1 MSFENKDA
9 AGPSD
14 PQVTAL
20 AVRVPPFWRR
30 NPELWFVHL
39 EAQFQMSGI
48 TSDATRFNYAVVGL
62 DEESILLVSDVV
74 KSTSY
79 VQLKS
84 ELIRRLSASESAK
97 LDHLLAGLT
106 LGDRTP
112 SQLLREMRQLGG
124 SKIGD
129 DLIKSLWLRRL
140 PEGTQAILACVSGSL
155 EELAATA
162 DQVQEVYVRPTL
174 AAVQPPS
181 DEVGELRREIAA
193 LTASMAEMRATLDAQ
208 RSGARSRARSRS
220 AIRKGRSG
228 SRSSRQSTDPGI
240 CWYHRR
246 FGDKA
251 TRCTLP
257 CRFSPTA
264 KN

>member
-1 MSFENKDA
+1 MSFDSKDA
-9 AGPSD
+9 VGPSD
-14 PQVTAL
+14 PQVSAL

-39 EAQFQMSGI
+39 EAQFQMPGI

-62 DEESILLVSDVV
+62 DEESILLVSDVA
-74 KSTSY
+74 KSASY
-79 VQLKS
+79 TQLKS

-140 PEGTQAILACVSGSL
+140 REGTQAILACVSGSL
-155 EELAATA
+155 EELAATP

-181 DEVGELRREIAA
+181 DEVGDLRREIAA
-193 LTASMAEMRATLDAQ
+193 STLTVCHPKR
-208 RSGARSRARSRS
+208 
-220 AIRKGRSG
+220 AIREQVVGTVRG
-228 SRSSRQSTDPGI
+228 PRDLLVPPQIRG
-240 CWYHRR
+240 
-246 FGDKA
+246 
-251 TRCTLP
+251 
-257 CRFSPTA
+257 
-264 KN
+264 